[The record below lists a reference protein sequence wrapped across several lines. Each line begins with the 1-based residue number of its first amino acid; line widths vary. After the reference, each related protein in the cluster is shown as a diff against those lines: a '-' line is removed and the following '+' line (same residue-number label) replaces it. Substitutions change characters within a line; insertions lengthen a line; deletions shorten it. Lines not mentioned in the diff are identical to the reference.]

1 MTPEAA
7 QPRPTLPPTEISRF
21 YWDAARA
28 HKLLIQRCDDCG
40 HYIHWPQVSCP
51 VCQSERLSPA
61 EVSGKGT
68 IYSFTIVHH
77 LFHPAFADEVPYS
90 LAIIELNEQ
99 PGLRLLTNIVDC
111 PNDELS
117 VGMPVEVTFQD
128 QEGATL
134 PQFKPVNEASTKAKR
149 P

>member
-51 VCQSERLSPA
+51 SCQSERLSPA

-90 LAIIELNEQ
+90 LAIIELDEQ
-99 PGLRLLTNIVDC
+99 PGLRLLTNIIDC

-117 VGMPVEVTFQD
+117 VGMAVEVTFQD

-134 PQFKPVNEASTKAKR
+134 PQFKPADIEGTR
-149 P
+149 RDE